1 MITIA
6 NTFVFTVLTF
16 YTLYRYLV
24 QQNETFQEV
33 SQIHFQWQTV
43 YLTSTMAVL
52 FTTHLVTNE
61 VSITRGTV
69 WVRNFNWQT
78 QNEGETHTNPKKKS
92 AHRSLLIR
100 NFEAYHFTII
110 TKAESAIFLCIR
122 RFNLREPLWSGPT
135 SLQIWMKKFE
145 FRPIFSH
152 FLFKFLV
159 WSKIGPIFL

>member
-122 RFNLREPLWSGPT
+122 RFNLREPL
-135 SLQIWMKKFE
+135 
-145 FRPIFSH
+145 
-152 FLFKFLV
+152 
-159 WSKIGPIFL
+159 